1 MATSTNLQ
9 ELLINYLTQSQ
20 YDAVLAAGTI
30 DENQLY
36 FISDILRGV
45 NITTSEVQLTN
56 QINGDYW
63 YHVTRMANI

>member
-1 MATSTNLQ
+1 MATTTNLQ

-20 YDAVLAAGTI
+20 YDAALAAGTI

-45 NITTSEVQLTN
+45 NITTSEVQPTN
-56 QINGDYW
+56 QSNGDYW
-63 YHVTRMANI
+63 YHVTGTAQI

>member
-1 MATSTNLQ
+1 MATTTNLQ

-20 YDAVLAAGTI
+20 YDAALAAGTI

>member
-1 MATSTNLQ
+1 MATTTNLQ

-63 YHVTRMANI
+63 YHVTRTTNI

>member
-1 MATSTNLQ
+1 MATTTNLQ

-45 NITTSEVQLTN
+45 NITTSEVQITN

-63 YHVTRMANI
+63 YHVTGTANI

>member
-1 MATSTNLQ
+1 MATTTNLQ

>member
-1 MATSTNLQ
+1 MATTTNLQ

-63 YHVTRMANI
+63 YHVTGTANI

>member
-1 MATSTNLQ
+1 MATTTNLQ

-20 YDAVLAAGTI
+20 YDAALAAGTI

-45 NITTSEVQLTN
+45 NITTSEVQPIN

-63 YHVTRMANI
+63 YHVTGTANI

>member
-1 MATSTNLQ
+1 MATTTNLQ

-45 NITTSEVQLTN
+45 NITTSEVQPTN

-63 YHVTRMANI
+63 YHVTGTANI

>member
-1 MATSTNLQ
+1 MATTTNLQ

-20 YDAVLAAGTI
+20 YDAALAAGTI

-45 NITTSEVQLTN
+45 NITTSEVQPTN
-56 QINGDYW
+56 QINCDYW
-63 YHVTRMANI
+63 YHITGTTNI

>member
-1 MATSTNLQ
+1 MATTTNLQ

-20 YDAVLAAGTI
+20 YDAALAAGTI

-63 YHVTRMANI
+63 YHVTGTANI